1 MEAAC
6 DLCGELIN
14 ERVKLLRCVACSAP
28 GCRVRIHRH
37 HVPEFCRKIGLRRK
51 RKDQF
56 AAWICFE
63 CRSNRSSSQ
72 RSLVAATHAYDDDIS
87 ISSVGAIDEPA
98 SDSSLASSGM
108 YQNTQAASRVY
119 FNRSRSDAFAAAQS
133 LTTAAICQWIRKE
146 MMH

>member
-1 MEAAC
+1 METAC

-14 ERVKLLRCVACSAP
+14 ERVKLLRCIACSAP

-37 HVPEFCRKIGLRRK
+37 HVPEFCRKSGLRRK

-63 CRSNRSSSQ
+63 CRSNRGSSQ
-72 RSLVAATHAYDDDIS
+72 RSLAVATHAYDDDDIS
-87 ISSVGAIDEPA
+87 ISSVGAIDEPP
-98 SDSSLASSGM
+98 SDSSLASSGTKKTHTRGE
-108 YQNTQAASRVY
+108 NY

-133 LTTAAICQWIRKE
+133 LTTAAICRWIRKE